1 MIEEEIMMKE
11 FVYPEIEL
19 RDLSPVRS
27 VMDDITFSG
36 EITSPDNEQTV
47 TDPAAGDEATW

>member
-1 MIEEEIMMKE
+1 MKK
-11 FVYPEIEL
+11 FIDPEIDI
-19 RDLSPVRS
+19 RDLSPVKS

-36 EITSPDNEQTV
+36 EFTGPDNEQTV

>member
-1 MIEEEIMMKE
+1 MKKFFE
-11 FVYPEIEL
+11 PEIDI
-19 RDLSPVRS
+19 RDLSPVKS

-36 EITSPDNEQTV
+36 EYTGPENEKEV

>member
-1 MIEEEIMMKE
+1 MMKE

-19 RDLSPVRS
+19 RDLSPVRN